1 MELHVARCEAGV
13 CLDVE
18 DRGTGLAEADAARV
32 FEPFF
37 TTRATGTGLGL
48 SVVRRVV
55 HAHGGH
61 VRAAPRPGG
70 GARFELVLPLS
81 AETS

>member
-1 MELHVARCEAGV
+1 VVVVRCAAGL
-13 CLDVE
+13 CLSVE
-18 DRGTGLAEADAARV
+18 DRGAGLAAADALRI

-55 HAHGGH
+55 HAHGGS
-61 VRAAPRPGG
+61 VRAEPRPGG
-70 GARFELVLPLS
+70 GARFELILPLV
-81 AETS
+81 AATR